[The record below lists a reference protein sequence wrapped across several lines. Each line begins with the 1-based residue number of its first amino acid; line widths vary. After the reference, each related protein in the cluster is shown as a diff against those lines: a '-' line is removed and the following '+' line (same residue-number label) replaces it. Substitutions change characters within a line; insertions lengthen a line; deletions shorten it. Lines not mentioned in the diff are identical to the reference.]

1 MKGNILII
9 SGPSGSGKSSL
20 MSKMIENMEDVYFS
34 ISTTTR
40 AKREG
45 EEDGVNY
52 HFISKEEFEQDIA
65 DGAFLEWAK
74 VHDNY
79 YGTSLKPV
87 LKFLHN
93 GKLVIFDI
101 DVQGHKIAR
110 EKFGN
115 IITSVFL
122 TTANQSILKKRLE
135 HRGTDSKEVIEKR
148 ISNAVSEMTRIREFD
163 HILINDNFEETLMK
177 LSAVA
182 LASRTKVSSID
193 SEEFISSWV
202 SQE

>member
-52 HFISKEEFEQDIA
+52 HFISKEEFKQDIA

-163 HILINDNFEETLMK
+163 HILINENFEETLEK
-177 LSAVA
+177 LSAIA
-182 LASRTKVSSID
+182 IASRTKVSSID

>member
-1 MKGNILII
+1 LRGNILII

-20 MSKMIENMEDVYFS
+20 MSKMINTIDDIHFS

-40 AKREG
+40 ERRKG
-45 EEDGVNY
+45 EEEGRDY
-52 HFISKEEFEQDIA
+52 HYITKDEFRQDIA
-65 DGAFLEWAK
+65 DGTFLEWAK

-79 YGTSLKPV
+79 YGTSLKPI
-87 LKFLHN
+87 LKALHQ
-93 GKLVIFDI
+93 GKLVVFDI

-122 TTANQSILKKRLE
+122 TTINQEVLRKRLE
-135 HRGTDSKEVIEKR
+135 DRGTDTKEVIEKR
-148 ISNAVSEMTRIREFD
+148 IGNAVSEMTRVREFD
-163 HILINDNFEETLMK
+163 YILINDNFEETLNK
-177 LSAVA
+177 LLSIAIS
-182 LASRTKVSSID
+182 SRTKVSSID

-202 SQE
+202 SEE